1 MKLIDYIDEINE
13 TNYILVAIV
22 LVCWIV
28 IRRWLNRKL
37 EPFLKR
43 KDWLLP
49 AKEKKLK
56 TLLKQV
62 LFLLFFIFGIKA
74 LSYGHS
80 DFSFKG
86 ILNTELFKLGT
97 TETPVPFTFSSIL
110 FILIV
115 FVIAR
120 LIVALF
126 RIFIH
131 RSTKTR
137 AWIDEGRR
145 YTFIQ
150 LTKYFVYTIAIT
162 VSIQGLGVDITL
174 LIYGST
180 ALFVGIGLGLQSVL
194 GDMFSGIIL
203 LFDGSI
209 KVGDIVELSEDEI
222 AKVQN
227 IYIRTSQLKTLDGKF
242 VIVPNSRL
250 TKDNVTNLTIS
261 DKATRFHVKV
271 SVAYGTDTKK
281 LKEILYEC
289 ALQHPLVEKTRNI
302 IVLFDDF
309 GDYALNFRVYFWVKR
324 TWEILNIKS
333 DIRYVIDQRFRENGI
348 KIPFPQRDIHLMD
361 DRLKSK
367 AENQDDPSDG
377 IIKE

>member
-1 MKLIDYIDEINE
+1 
-13 TNYILVAIV
+13 
-22 LVCWIV
+22 
-28 IRRWLNRKL
+28 
-37 EPFLKR
+37 
-43 KDWLLP
+43 
-49 AKEKKLK
+49 
-56 TLLKQV
+56 
-62 LFLLFFIFGIKA
+62 
-74 LSYGHS
+74 
-80 DFSFKG
+80 
-86 ILNTELFKLGT
+86 
-97 TETPVPFTFSSIL
+97 
-110 FILIV
+110 
-115 FVIAR
+115 
-120 LIVALF
+120 
-126 RIFIH
+126 
-131 RSTKTR
+131 
-137 AWIDEGRR
+137 
-145 YTFIQ
+145 
-150 LTKYFVYTIAIT
+150 
-162 VSIQGLGVDITL
+162 
-174 LIYGST
+174 
-180 ALFVGIGLGLQSVL
+180 
-194 GDMFSGIIL
+194 MFSGIIL

-261 DKATRFHVKV
+261 DKATRFHVKI

-289 ALQHPLVEKTRNI
+289 ALQHPLVEKSRNI

-361 DRLKSK
+361 ERLKSEEESIDNSTNDTK
-367 AENQDDPSDG
+367 
-377 IIKE
+377 K

>member
-1 MKLIDYIDEINE
+1 MKLFDYIDEINA
-13 TNYILVAIV
+13 TNIILVCVVVVIW
-22 LVCWIV
+22 LL
-28 IRRWLNRKL
+28 IRRLINRKL

-49 AKEKKLK
+49 GKGKKIK

-62 LFLLFFIFGIKA
+62 LFLMFFIFGVKA
-74 LSYGHS
+74 LSFGHAN
-80 DFSFKG
+80 FSFKG
-86 ILNTELFKLGT
+86 ILNTQLFNLGT
-97 TETPVPFTFSSIL
+97 VDTPIPFTFSSIL

-115 FVIAR
+115 FVFAR
-120 LIVALF
+120 FIVTLC

-150 LTKYFVYTIAIT
+150 VTKYFIYTIAII
-162 VSIQGLGVDITL
+162 VAIQGLGVDITL

-180 ALFVGIGLGLQSVL
+180 ALFVGVGLGLQSVL

-209 KVGDIVELSEDEI
+209 KVGDIVELSDNEI

-227 IYIRTSQLKTLDGKF
+227 IYIRTSQLKTIDGKF

-250 TKDNVTNLTIS
+250 TKENVTNLTIS
-261 DKATRFHVKV
+261 DKATRFHVKI

-289 ALQHPLVEKTRNI
+289 ALQHPLVEKRRNI

-309 GDYALNFRVYFWVKR
+309 GGYALEFRVYFWVKR

-333 DIRYVIDQRFRENGI
+333 DIRYIIDQRFRENGI
-348 KIPFPQRDIHLMD
+348 KIPFPQRDLHLV
-361 DRLKSK
+361 
-367 AENQDDPSDG
+367 SDQRNSDT
-377 IIKE
+377 EELPFSED

>member
-1 MKLIDYIDEINE
+1 MKLFDYIDEINA
-13 TNYILVAIV
+13 TNIILVCFVVVIW
-22 LVCWIV
+22 LL
-28 IRRWLNRKL
+28 IRRLINRKL

-49 AKEKKLK
+49 GKGKKIK

-62 LFLLFFIFGIKA
+62 LFLMFFIFGVKA
-74 LSYGHS
+74 LSFGHAN
-80 DFSFKG
+80 FSFKG
-86 ILNTELFKLGT
+86 ILNTQLFNLGT
-97 TETPVPFTFSSIL
+97 VDTPIPFTFSSIL

-115 FVIAR
+115 FVFAR
-120 LIVALF
+120 FIVTLC

-150 LTKYFVYTIAIT
+150 VTKYFIYTIAII
-162 VSIQGLGVDITL
+162 VAIQGLGVDITL

-180 ALFVGIGLGLQSVL
+180 ALFVGVGLGLQSVL

-209 KVGDIVELSEDEI
+209 KVGDIVELSDNEI

-227 IYIRTSQLKTLDGKF
+227 IYIRTSQLKTIDGKF

-250 TKDNVTNLTIS
+250 TKENVTNLTIS
-261 DKATRFHVKV
+261 DKATRFHVKI

-289 ALQHPLVEKTRNI
+289 ALQHPLVEKRRNI

-309 GDYALNFRVYFWVKR
+309 GGYALEFRVYFWVKR

-333 DIRYVIDQRFRENGI
+333 DIRYIIDQRFRENGI
-348 KIPFPQRDIHLMD
+348 KIPFPQRDLHLV
-361 DRLKSK
+361 
-367 AENQDDPSDG
+367 SDQRNSDT
-377 IIKE
+377 EELPFSED